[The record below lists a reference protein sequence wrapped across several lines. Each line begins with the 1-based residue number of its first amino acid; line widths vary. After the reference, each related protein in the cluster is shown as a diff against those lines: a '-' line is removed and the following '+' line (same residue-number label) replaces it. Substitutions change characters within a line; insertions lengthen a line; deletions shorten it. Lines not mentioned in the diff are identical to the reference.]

1 LKRIKFNLYI
11 IIFEIII
18 ISIVIGLLY
27 KMNIYHKALYNST
40 EQRLSM
46 LSSSDKLR
54 QSSDDLTHFARTY
67 VITNNQK
74 YKKQY
79 FDTLDIRNGKKPRP
93 LHYESIYWDLTE
105 SSRKINHPN
114 SEKISL
120 REIMIK
126 LPFSKKELNKLE
138 LSVINS
144 NDLVNLEV
152 EAFNAMNG
160 LYKDKNNQYTIKKDI
175 NQSLAIRLL
184 HSEDYYLAKHKI
196 MKPIDDFM
204 LMLDQRTK
212 EEVKILNT
220 KIQTNFIIF
229 VFCFIVFIIGNI
241 IIYKYLN
248 RNDAINNKYKDKLL
262 LNSTILNKNLE
273 STKLELQ
280 NKNMKLIEQ
289 SKLLTITYRE
299 LEKSEYELEEIN
311 KNLEKKVIQ
320 EIRKNKSTQE
330 QLFKSEKMAAMGEMI
345 GNIAHQ
351 WRQPLSVISTAST
364 GMLMQKEYGIL
375 EDEIFE
381 KSCTAINSNAQYLS
395 KTIDDFR
402 NFIKGDRNKKI
413 FNLKE
418 DINSFMVLVEGTI
431 KTHNLNMIL
440 DIDENI
446 QINGYEN
453 ELVQCF
459 INIFNNAKDILIENN
474 IENKLIFI
482 STSKDND
489 KVKIKIKDNAGGIS
503 EDVLP
508 KIFEPYFTTKHQN
521 QGTGLGLHMTYKL
534 VVEGMNGT
542 VEAHNV
548 NYLYDDTDYVGAEFV
563 ITLPFFMS

>member
-1 LKRIKFNLYI
+1 
-11 IIFEIII
+11 
-18 ISIVIGLLY
+18 
-27 KMNIYHKALYNST
+27 MNIYHKALYNST

>member
-1 LKRIKFNLYI
+1 
-11 IIFEIII
+11 
-18 ISIVIGLLY
+18 
-27 KMNIYHKALYNST
+27 MNIYHKALYNST

-54 QSSDDLTHFARTY
+54 QSSDDLTHFAKTY